1 MENGHVLLICSSQ
14 QGPPSEMQPMYWD
27 APPPKLT
34 SVKCR
39 CIDIASWPTLASWVG
54 GEHPNHVVTWIFGAP
69 SSQATPLHTRHSAC
83 VPCLGDHAWGVEES
97 GGELGCFVTE
107 QQQYEMYM
115 TNALN
120 QS

>member
-1 MENGHVLLICSSQ
+1 
-14 QGPPSEMQPMYWD
+14 MYWD